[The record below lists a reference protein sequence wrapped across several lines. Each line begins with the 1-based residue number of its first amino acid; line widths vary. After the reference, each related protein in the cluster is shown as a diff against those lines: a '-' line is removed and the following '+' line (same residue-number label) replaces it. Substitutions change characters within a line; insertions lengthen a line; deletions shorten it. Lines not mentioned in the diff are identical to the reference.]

1 VLTVDEAFEKF
12 RGRLEIT
19 RSEEQDA
26 SRRQRRIRE
35 QVQADI
41 GVQTDFLTGSYARET
56 KTKPLK
62 DIDIFVVLSD
72 DEAGYLD
79 RPPTAVLGAV
89 QAILVPHYGE
99 QRVSIAHHSVRVDFG
114 VRIVDDLTDQVVSF
128 DVVPAFPDGD
138 AYQIPDTRL
147 HDWMTTDP
155 RIHKAKA
162 TEANKAFDGQ
172 WKPVVKMAK
181 KWNQHHDKPV
191 KPMFLLEVM
200 ALDLLHPPWGG
211 SYPYELKELF
221 ATAADRLDE
230 GWPDPAG
237 LGPAV
242 SDRLDTDPGSM
253 QAAKDALRRA
263 EAACTE
269 ALRLERAGKTGEA
282 LSVWQGLFGPLF
294 PKS

>member
-1 VLTVDEAFEKF
+1 
-12 RGRLEIT
+12 
-19 RSEEQDA
+19 
-26 SRRQRRIRE
+26 
-35 QVQADI
+35 
-41 GVQTDFLTGSYARET
+41 
-56 KTKPLK
+56 
-62 DIDIFVVLSD
+62 VVLSD
-72 DEAGYLD
+72 DEADYLD

-89 QAILVPHYGE
+89 QAILVPHYGV

-128 DVVPAFPDGD
+128 DVVPAFPDED
-138 AYQIPDTRL
+138 AFQIPDTRL
-147 HDWMTTDP
+147 YDWMTTDP

-162 TEANKAFDGQ
+162 TEANKAFDEQ

-211 SYPYELKELF
+211 SYPYELKEFF

-237 LGPAV
+237 LGRPSATGSTATLGRCRRPRTPCAGPRRLAPRPCAWNAPA
-242 SDRLDTDPGSM
+242 RPGRHS
-253 QAAKDALRRA
+253 ACGKAYSARSSPRA
-263 EAACTE
+263 DYAPGCG
-269 ALRLERAGKTGEA
+269 R
-282 LSVWQGLFGPLF
+282 
-294 PKS
+294 